1 MIVLSIT
8 RDLAA
13 AAFVVQCEGSSI
25 TDDPHLLVQIF
36 KNGESPF
43 LIGRSIY
50 CMSPATPVFMTNN
63 ICYFRG
69 SQLWQRCYARQIP
82 VDSLFTAPAED
93 SDLPTQ
99 IDLQRL
105 LNSKQMD
112 FLGR

>member
-1 MIVLSIT
+1 MLSIT

>member
-1 MIVLSIT
+1 MLSIT

-13 AAFVVQCEGSSI
+13 TAFMVQCEGSTI
-25 TDDPHLLVQIF
+25 RDDHHLLVQIF
-36 KNGESPF
+36 KNGESRF

-50 CMSPATPVFMTNN
+50 CMSPATPVFMTNS
-63 ICYFRG
+63 ICFFRG
-69 SQLWQRCYARQIP
+69 NQLWQRCYARQIP

-105 LNSKQMD
+105 LNSRQMD
-112 FLGR
+112 FPGR